1 MSVKDDDEP
10 EVKIG
15 SGDEEEEIIE
25 AVAEDDGNEIAV
37 ADDVEPGAAPGETH
51 PGRSAQATIQESS
64 ESVGDRDSSPEYSG
78 NIKRI
83 LDIELPVT
91 VSFGSASRSLEE
103 VLKMSPGSLIEL
115 ETTAEEP
122 VVLKV
127 NDKAFAWGKVV
138 DVDGY
143 YGVEITEIVGQADR
157 LATLGGH

>member
-1 MSVKDDDEP
+1 MKAKGDEEP
-10 EVKIG
+10 EVKPET
-15 SGDEEEEIIE
+15 STDDEDVIE
-25 AVAEDDGNEIAV
+25 T
-37 ADDVEPGAAPGETH
+37 APGSEEDVIAIVDEAD
-51 PGRSAQATIQESS
+51 PADAIGEGDMDSPVQPVVQE
-64 ESVGDRDSSPEYSG
+64 VKDQGHGDFKAGFSG

-83 LDIELPVT
+83 LDIQLPVT
-91 VSFGSASRSLEE
+91 VSFGSTSRPLSE

-127 NDKAFAWGKVV
+127 NDKPFAWGRVV

-157 LATLGGH
+157 IATLGGN

>member
-1 MSVKDDDEP
+1 MKAKGDEEP
-10 EVKIG
+10 EVKPET
-15 SGDEEEEIIE
+15 STDDEDVIE
-25 AVAEDDGNEIAV
+25 T
-37 ADDVEPGAAPGETH
+37 APGSEEDVIAIVDEAD
-51 PGRSAQATIQESS
+51 PADAIGEADMDSPVQPAVQE
-64 ESVGDRDSSPEYSG
+64 VKDQGQGDSKAGFSG

-83 LDIELPVT
+83 LDIQLPVT
-91 VSFGSASRSLEE
+91 VSFGSTSRPLAE

-127 NDKAFAWGKVV
+127 NDKPFAWGRVV

-157 LATLGGH
+157 IATLGGN

>member
-1 MSVKDDDEP
+1 MKAKGDEEP
-10 EVKIG
+10 EVKAET
-15 SGDEEEEIIE
+15 STDDEEVIE
-25 AVAEDDGNEIAV
+25 AAPESEENGIEMVDEADSVDAIGEADPETPVQPAV
-37 ADDVEPGAAPGETH
+37 QEEKNQ
-51 PGRSAQATIQESS
+51 GR
-64 ESVGDRDSSPEYSG
+64 GDFTAGFSG

-83 LDIELPVT
+83 LDIQLPVT
-91 VSFGSASRSLEE
+91 VSFGSTSRPLAE

-127 NDKAFAWGKVV
+127 NDKPFAWGRVV

-157 LATLGGH
+157 IATLGGN

>member
-1 MSVKDDDEP
+1 MKAKGDEEP
-10 EVKIG
+10 EVKPET
-15 SGDEEEEIIE
+15 STDDEDVIE
-25 AVAEDDGNEIAV
+25 T
-37 ADDVEPGAAPGETH
+37 APGSEEDVIAIVDEAD
-51 PGRSAQATIQESS
+51 PADAIGEADMDSPVQPVVQEAKD
-64 ESVGDRDSSPEYSG
+64 EGHGDFKAGFSG

-83 LDIELPVT
+83 LDIQLPVT
-91 VSFGSASRSLEE
+91 VSFGSTSRPLAE

-127 NDKAFAWGKVV
+127 NDKPFAWGRVV

-157 LATLGGH
+157 IATLGGN

>member
-1 MSVKDDDEP
+1 MKAKGDEEP
-10 EVKIG
+10 EVKPET
-15 SGDEEEEIIE
+15 STDDEDVIE
-25 AVAEDDGNEIAV
+25 T
-37 ADDVEPGAAPGETH
+37 APGSEEDVIAIVDEAD
-51 PGRSAQATIQESS
+51 PADAIGEADMDSPVQPAVQE
-64 ESVGDRDSSPEYSG
+64 VKDQGQGDFKAGFSG

-83 LDIELPVT
+83 LDIQLPVT
-91 VSFGSASRSLEE
+91 VSFGSTSRPLAE

-127 NDKAFAWGKVV
+127 NDKPFAWGRVV

-157 LATLGGH
+157 IATLGGN

>member
-1 MSVKDDDEP
+1 MKAKGDEEP
-10 EVKIG
+10 EVKPET
-15 SGDEEEEIIE
+15 STDDEDVIE
-25 AVAEDDGNEIAV
+25 T
-37 ADDVEPGAAPGETH
+37 APGSEEDVIAIVDEAD
-51 PGRSAQATIQESS
+51 PADAIGEADMDSPVQPAVQE
-64 ESVGDRDSSPEYSG
+64 VRDQGQGDSKAGFSG

-83 LDIELPVT
+83 LDIQLPVT
-91 VSFGSASRSLEE
+91 VSFGSTSRPLAE

-127 NDKAFAWGKVV
+127 NDKPFAWGRVV

-157 LATLGGH
+157 IATLGGN